1 MHGDVPWVDAKQD
14 PVSSDLMTNW
24 VTMKGLVSEWIKL
37 SSYNGASV
45 VLHERWRQADL
56 SLGLPFVRESDI

>member
-1 MHGDVPWVDAKQD
+1 MLGDVPWGGVKQD
-14 PVSSDLMTNW
+14 PVSYDLMTNW

-37 SSYNGASV
+37 SSYDGASV

-56 SLGLPFVRESDI
+56 SLGLPFVRVTDI